1 MEEKWLAYLKENA
14 PEFYADAVESINYQ
28 MEWRDNEIKRLRE
41 VVSNRNEALL
51 DITYA
56 VERITHIV
64 RGELSS

>member
-14 PEFYADAVESINYQ
+14 PELYANAVESVTYQ
-28 MEWRDNEIKRLRE
+28 MEWRDKEIKRLRE